1 MASKDVEQMAVE
13 EGGGGDPELVLA
25 MVTSPSLSSSDTGA
39 ILLGLSLLLY
49 MSCTCTGHFVVA
61 AS

>member
-1 MASKDVEQMAVE
+1 MLKARVIVMASKDVEQMAVE

-39 ILLGLSLLLY
+39 ILLGLSLL
-49 MSCTCTGHFVVA
+49 
-61 AS
+61 